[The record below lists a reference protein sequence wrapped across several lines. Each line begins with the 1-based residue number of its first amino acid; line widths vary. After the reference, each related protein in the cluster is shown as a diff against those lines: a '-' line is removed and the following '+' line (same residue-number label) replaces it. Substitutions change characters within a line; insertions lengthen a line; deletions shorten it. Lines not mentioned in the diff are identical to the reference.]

1 MFAAAAELGGVI
13 AGADEGICETLARY
27 GTHLGTA
34 FQLVDDIL
42 DYEGN
47 SEEIG
52 KDVGDDLAEGKPT
65 LPLIHALQ
73 HGSSA
78 QQQTIRS
85 AIEQGDR
92 DQITPI
98 LEIVRDT
105 GALDY
110 TRTQARLESEK
121 ARDALSELPPSQFA
135 RGLASLAE
143 FSLVRAF

>member
-1 MFAAAAELGGVI
+1 M
-13 AGADEGICETLARY
+13 
-27 GTHLGTA
+27 
-34 FQLVDDIL
+34 DDIL

-47 SEEIG
+47 SEDIG

-73 HGSSA
+73 QGTSA
-78 QQQTIRS
+78 QQAIIRT

-121 ARDALSELPPSQFA
+121 ARDALADLPPSEFA
-135 RGLASLAE
+135 TGLANLAE